1 MRIPLPPRIARSGI
15 PLPQAG
21 RHAPVAYPPRRVT
34 HGLVALAL
42 LVTLGVVP
50 ALGAQQD
57 TTAQARA
64 RADSIAKAVR
74 DSIALMK
81 ELGGALGAPSD
92 SAAQGAAAAPAP
104 QQTGQGGPTNPRLLP
119 DISAVG
125 DLVAD
130 LSPKGSTQESGN
142 RFDVREVEVAIQAVV
157 DPYFRGDVF
166 LGIDDLEGISIEQA
180 YLTTTSLPH
189 QLELRLGRYLM
200 PVGKQNTTHRHD
212 LHTIEY
218 PYVIQRFFGPEG
230 IKGTG
235 LQASRVFSPFGFYQE
250 LIVTAVDRL
259 GERTEGLVPAE
270 APNKSL
276 GGLAY
281 GARLRNYVDISE
293 AANVELSF
301 SALTGKREQPL
312 DPAYVAKLGDSVNA
326 ALARQSTLGADLT
339 YRWRPLQQGLYR
351 SFILQG
357 EVMRQLNERDPRIP
371 GVSGCAACESSSL
384 GYAGPTRDYTGAYL
398 FARWQVTQRG
408 FVGARGDWLQDPERD
423 GRTLN
428 AGSVYLEWFPSEF
441 SKLVAGYEAL
451 SPSGDSLVNRLLFQ
465 ASFSLG
471 PHKPHPF

>member
-1 MRIPLPPRIARSGI
+1 
-15 PLPQAG
+15 
-21 RHAPVAYPPRRVT
+21 
-34 HGLVALAL
+34 
-42 LVTLGVVP
+42 
-50 ALGAQQD
+50 
-57 TTAQARA
+57 
-64 RADSIAKAVR
+64 
-74 DSIALMK
+74 
-81 ELGGALGAPSD
+81 
-92 SAAQGAAAAPAP
+92 
-104 QQTGQGGPTNPRLLP
+104 
-119 DISAVG
+119 
-125 DLVAD
+125 
-130 LSPKGSTQESGN
+130 
-142 RFDVREVEVAIQAVV
+142 
-157 DPYFRGDVF
+157 
-166 LGIDDLEGISIEQA
+166 
-180 YLTTTSLPH
+180 
-189 QLELRLGRYLM
+189 M

-230 IKGTG
+230 LKGTG

-270 APNKSL
+270 ASNKSL
-276 GGLAY
+276 SGLAY

-312 DPAYVAKLGDSVNA
+312 DPAYVATLNDSVNA

-357 EVMRQLNERDPRIP
+357 EVMHQMNERDPRIP
-371 GVSGCAACESSSL
+371 GISGCVACESAAL
-384 GYAGPTRDYTGAYL
+384 GYAGPTRDFTGAYL
-398 FARWQVTQRG
+398 FARWQLTQRG
-408 FVGARGDWLQDPERD
+408 FIGARGDWLQDPERD
-423 GRTLN
+423 GGTLH

-441 SKLVAGYEAL
+441 SKLVAGYEARSL
-451 SPSGDSLVNRLLFQ
+451 SGDALVNRLLFQ